1 MYYLPSSPISRTNS
15 MWNETWE
22 LQEILVEFPQAGT
35 LVPEKSGSLGAFQK
49 VAIISS
55 PNFQANYP
63 NDLHERK
70 IIEVAKGNAINI
82 HFTEVM
88 LEIKLTLSSMLMAW
102 CWGKL
107 ISLCLQVNWSS
118 SRKGSLS
125 IVTSSFGRLCKSS
138 IGQWHAISHAPNLNG
153 LWPLEFREKASL

>member
-82 HFTEVM
+82 HFTEVV
-88 LEIKLTLSSMLMAW
+88 LEMKLTLSNMLMTR

-107 ISLCLQVNWSS
+107 ISLMSWGIFVFQSEGFTFL
-118 SRKGSLS
+118 
-125 IVTSSFGRLCKSS
+125 VTSSIGRLCKSS

-153 LWPLEFREKASL
+153 LWPLKFREKASL